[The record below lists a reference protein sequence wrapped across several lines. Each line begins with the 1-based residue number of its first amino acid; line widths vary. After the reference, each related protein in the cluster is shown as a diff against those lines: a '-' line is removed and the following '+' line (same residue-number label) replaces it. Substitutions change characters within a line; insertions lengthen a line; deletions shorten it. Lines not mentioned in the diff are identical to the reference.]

1 MQKTISVIKKGEFN
15 EKLSEVCSEF
25 KVDVED
31 FKVFI
36 LNEKTRFTGT
46 KALEKFL
53 ARKNTNHFVFSEF
66 LSWFLREKYIRY
78 AIKAGEMTNLAAYI
92 TFKNEVILPLL

>member
-1 MQKTISVIKKGEFN
+1 VQKTISLIKKGEFD
-15 EKLSEVCSEF
+15 EKLSEVCSKF
-25 KVDVED
+25 RVDVET

-46 KALEKFL
+46 KALERFL
-53 ARKNTNHFVFSEF
+53 SKKNANRFVFAEF

-78 AIKAGEMTNLAAYI
+78 AIKSGEMSNLAAYI